1 MSEADVYGWPYLSL
15 HEVLVIRQRLAQSEL
30 GKKDFGGVQPI
41 YPNLLA
47 SAVGRQVTGYEG
59 KLKYERP
66 VEIAATLF
74 YGLATNHAFENG
86 NKRTALV
93 ACLVFLDRSQLNLV
107 NTSQDELLEMATSVV
122 GHTMPLRPRDERNDD
137 TEVRALASW
146 LRQRTR
152 RRRAGDRHMDFVE
165 LKERLEALGC
175 TFDNPEKNFIRIRRG
190 TMLIKTRYPRANFD
204 VSVSEVKNIRKRLGL
219 VDMPNQDFYDLEAKV
234 DRFVLEYKDVLSR
247 LADH

>member
-1 MSEADVYGWPYLSL
+1 
-15 HEVLVIRQRLAQSEL
+15 
-30 GKKDFGGVQPI
+30 
-41 YPNLLA
+41 
-47 SAVGRQVTGYEG
+47 
-59 KLKYERP
+59 
-66 VEIAATLF
+66 
-74 YGLATNHAFENG
+74 
-86 NKRTALV
+86 
-93 ACLVFLDRSQLNLV
+93 
-107 NTSQDELLEMATSVV
+107 MATSVV
-122 GHTMPLRPRDERNDD
+122 AHTMPLRPRDERNDD

-146 LRQRTR
+146 LRRRTR
-152 RRRAGDRHMDFVE
+152 RRTAGDRHMDFVD

-204 VSVSEVKNIRKRLGL
+204 VSVSEVKKIRARLGL

>member
-1 MSEADVYGWPYLSL
+1 MSDMHVYGWQYLSL
-15 HEVLVIRQRLAQSEL
+15 DEILVIRRRLATSEL
-30 GKKDFGGVQPI
+30 GKKDFGLVDPI
-41 YPNLLA
+41 SPNLLA
-47 SAVGRQVTGYEG
+47 SAVGRQVTGYGG

-93 ACLVFLDRSQLNLV
+93 ASLVVLDRSQLDLV
-107 NTSQDELLEMATSVV
+107 NTTQDDLFEMATAVV
-122 GHTMPLRPRDERNDD
+122 DHRLPLRPRDKRNDD

-165 LKERLEALGC
+165 LKQRLEGLGC
-175 TFDNPEKNFIRIRRG
+175 TFDNPDQNFIRIRRG
-190 TMLIKTRYPRANFD
+190 TRLVKTRYPRSNFD
-204 VSVSEVKNIRKRLGL
+204 VSVSEVKRIRGRLGL
-219 VDMPNQDFYDLEAKV
+219 VDMPNIDFYNLEAKV
-234 DRFVLEYKDVLSR
+234 DRFVLQYRDVLYR